1 MHGAFELDD
10 AIAYSERLASA
21 IHKPKGVVGTPE
33 SAAKIGGAPF
43 KTTS

>member
-1 MHGAFELDD
+1 MHGVFKLDD

-21 IHKPKGVVGTPE
+21 IHKPKGIVRTPE
-33 SAAKIGGAPF
+33 SAVKIGGAPF